1 MHKALILR
9 FLLVIF
15 SPLIGISLS
24 YFLFLSK
31 PELFSNSLERYKY
44 QDYSFS
50 FREVSTNKNPLYP
63 ELIFEDVVLKNKNGD
78 IKIIKLKMG
87 LNMLGYFFDDLKRLK
102 YLKIYATQIK
112 TENYI
117 SLLPE
122 SSITLKNNLLNIID
136 SGNIEELY
144 FEFID
149 EADISINNEL
159 IISDVI
165 LNLGSER
172 KLSANRAFITADPQE
187 VKIKLGKGSYEDL
200 PFEEIMG
207 FLNLDTMGLS
217 YISYHKSIND
227 YAENILPL
235 GVLNFKNDIQL
246 FTSGFADLRNNKNKN
261 FGFISFQDLSDIKY
275 LEDGFNIKTNI
286 FIEDFNNVFSQNF
299 ISFNDLEINLY
310 LSGNEIQ
317 NSSAFNFFS
326 DKQSGVELSGNF
338 NEGNLRLDF
347 ESENLKGSIVR
358 DASSF
363 FRINLYD
370 SNINFNLRDSENDN
384 FVLPNLKFRVT
395 GENVIFNDAIF
406 NSIDFYYLKNGDVLT
421 LNDINI
427 DSDFLKISN
436 YENEPAYFSI
446 NASEDFY
453 KIKGLYEFYDIKN
466 SLKLENFPPINY
478 LRSNINIQ
486 WNNLLELRNIE
497 GSLDF
502 LAKDFQVNQ
511 RNPNSALLNLIG
523 LLDIQSFF
531 DGYDG
536 SSTDEY
542 IKFKRGSGSMIFSQ
556 KYGRVVDDFSF
567 EADFGNMDWSGFII
581 KDNSGFFEELD
592 LELSLKLNLQEN
604 IPWYA
609 AIFGG
614 LGVAAGTAIIGS
626 VFEDQIEDI
635 STIEYSV
642 KGPLNSP
649 SLERLE

>member
-15 SPLIGISLS
+15 SPLIVISLS

-87 LNMLGYFFDDLKRLK
+87 LNMLGYFFDDLQRLK

-172 KLSANRAFITADPQE
+172 KLSANRAFITADTQE

-207 FLNLDTMGLS
+207 FLNVDTMGLS

-326 DKQSGVELSGNF
+326 DEQSGVELSGNF

-497 GSLDF
+497 GNLDF

>member
-1 MHKALILR
+1 MKKVFILR

-15 SPLIGISLS
+15 SPLIVISLS

-31 PELFSNSLERYKY
+31 PELFSNSFERYKY

-50 FREVSTNKNPLYP
+50 FKKVVTNKNPLYP
-63 ELIFEDVVLKNKNGD
+63 ELIFEDVVLKNKNED
-78 IKIIKLKMG
+78 IKIIKLRIG
-87 LNMLGYFFDDLKRLK
+87 LNLLGYFFEDLKRLK

-122 SSITLKNNLLNIID
+122 NSSALKNNLLNIID
-136 SGNIEELY
+136 GGNIEELY

-159 IISDVI
+159 VISDVI
-165 LNLGSER
+165 LNLGSKR
-172 KLSANRAFITADPQE
+172 KLIANRAFVTVNPQE
-187 VKIKLGKGSYEDL
+187 VKIKLDKGSYENL
-200 PFEEIMG
+200 PFEEILG
-207 FLNLDTMGLS
+207 FLDVDTMQLN

-235 GVLNFKNDIQL
+235 GILNFKNDIQL
-246 FTSGFADLRNNKNKN
+246 FTSGFADFKNNKNKN

-286 FIEDFNNVFSQNF
+286 FIEDFNNVFSQNL

-317 NSSAFNFFS
+317 SSSAFNFFS
-326 DKQSGVELSGNF
+326 DKESGIELSGTF
-338 NEGNLRLDF
+338 SEGNLSLDF
-347 ESENLKGSIVR
+347 NSENLKGSIVR
-358 DASSF
+358 DDSSF
-363 FRINLYD
+363 FRVNLYD
-370 SNINFNLRDSENDN
+370 SKINFNFGDSKENT

-395 GENVIFNDAIF
+395 AENVIFNDAIF
-406 NSIDFYYLKNGDVLT
+406 NLIDFYYLKNGDVLT

-427 DSDFLKISN
+427 ESDFLKITN

-446 NASEDFY
+446 NTSQDFY

-466 SLKLENFPPINY
+466 SLKLQNFPPINY

-486 WNNLLELRNIE
+486 WNNLLELKNIE
-497 GSLDF
+497 GSLNF
-502 LAKDFQVNQ
+502 LAKDFQINQ
-511 RNPNSALLNLIG
+511 SNPNSALLNLIG
-523 LLDIQSFF
+523 LLNIQSFF

-536 SSTDEY
+536 SSTDKY
-542 IKFKRGSGSMIFSQ
+542 IKFKRGSGSIIFSQ
-556 KYGRVVDDFSF
+556 KYGRIVDDFSF
-567 EADFGNMDWSGFII
+567 EADFGNMDWNGFII
-581 KDNSGFFEELD
+581 KDNSGSFEELD
-592 LELSLKLNLQEN
+592 LKLSLKLNLQEN
-604 IPWYA
+604 LPWYA
-609 AIFGG
+609 AILGG
-614 LGVAAGTAIIGS
+614 FGVAAGTAIIGN
-626 VFEDQIEDI
+626 VFEDQIKDI

-649 SLERLE
+649 NLERLQ

>member
-1 MHKALILR
+1 MNKTTALR

-15 SPLIGISLS
+15 SPVIVISLS

-31 PELFSNSLERYKY
+31 PEIFSDSFERYNY

-50 FREVSTNKNPLYP
+50 FKNVVTNKNPLYP

-78 IKIIKLKMG
+78 IKIVKIKIG
-87 LNMLGYFFDDLKRLK
+87 LNLLGYLFEDLKRLK

-112 TENYI
+112 IDDYI

-122 SSITLKNNLLNIID
+122 NSSTLKNNLLNIID
-136 SGNIEELY
+136 GGNIEELF

-159 IISDVI
+159 VISDVI
-165 LNLGSER
+165 LNLGSDR
-172 KLSANRAFITADPQE
+172 KLKAYRAFVTADPQE
-187 VKIKLGKGSYEDL
+187 VKINLEKGSYEDL
-200 PFEEIMG
+200 IFEEILG
-207 FLNLDTMGLS
+207 FLEVDKMQLN
-217 YISYHKSIND
+217 YISYHKSINS

-235 GVLNFKNDIQL
+235 GVLNFKNDIEL
-246 FTSGFADLRNNKNKN
+246 FTSGFADFKNNKNKN
-261 FGFISFQDLSDIKY
+261 FGFINFQDLSDIKY
-275 LEDGFNIKTNI
+275 LQDGFNIRTNI

-326 DKQSGVELSGNF
+326 DKESSVELSGTF
-338 NEGNLRLDF
+338 SEGNLSLDF
-347 ESENLKGSIVR
+347 NSDNIKGSIIR
-358 DASSF
+358 DDSSF
-363 FRINLYD
+363 FRVNLYD
-370 SNINFNLRDSENDN
+370 SKINFNFRDSENDT

-395 GENVIFNDAIF
+395 AENVIFNDAIF
-406 NSIDFYYLKNGDVLT
+406 NLIDFYYLKNGDVLT

-427 DSDFLKISN
+427 DSDFFKVSN

-446 NASEDFY
+446 NTSRDFY
-453 KIKGLYEFYDIKN
+453 KVKGVYEFSDFKN

-478 LRSNINIQ
+478 FRSNINIQ
-486 WNNLLELRNIE
+486 WNNLLELKNIE

-502 LAKDFQVNQ
+502 LAKNFQINQ
-511 RNPNSALLNLIG
+511 NNTNSALLNLIG
-523 LLDIQSFF
+523 LLNIQSFF

-542 IKFKRGSGSMIFSQ
+542 IKFKRGSGSIIFSQ
-556 KYGRVVDDFSF
+556 KYGRIIDDFSF
-567 EADFGNMDWSGFII
+567 EADFGNMDWNGFII
-581 KDNSGFFEELD
+581 KDNSGSFEELD

-604 IPWYA
+604 LPWYA
-609 AIFGG
+609 AILGG
-614 LGVAAGTAIIGS
+614 FGVAAGTAIIGNI
-626 VFEDQIEDI
+626 FEDQIKDI

-642 KGPLNSP
+642 KGSLSSP
-649 SLERLE
+649 ELERLQ

>member
-1 MHKALILR
+1 M
-9 FLLVIF
+9 
-15 SPLIGISLS
+15 
-24 YFLFLSK
+24 FLSK

-50 FREVSTNKNPLYP
+50 FKEVSTNKNPLYP

-207 FLNLDTMGLS
+207 FLNVDTMGLS
-217 YISYHKSIND
+217 YISVHKSIND

-497 GSLDF
+497 GNLDF

>member
-15 SPLIGISLS
+15 SPLIVISLS

-50 FREVSTNKNPLYP
+50 FKEVSTNKNPLYP

-207 FLNLDTMGLS
+207 FLNVDTMGLS
-217 YISYHKSIND
+217 YISVHKSIND

-497 GSLDF
+497 GNLDF